1 MSNYEWK
8 FTRCGGITRV
18 DISTAEDI
26 KHIPELDKKMWT
38 VLSCPVCDLE
48 IDPKSLRYM
57 DADNDG
63 HIRIEEVKSV
73 AKWLTNV
80 YKDLKPVLEQYDHLP
95 LEFINQESEEGKQ
108 IYDAAKAI
116 LEQLGQTD
124 NDLSMEDSAQSLDSY
139 RKSKLEEALA
149 EVKKQAEVAAPYGEL
164 TEAVAEAYK
173 ELDAKVRDYFM
184 RAKLTLFSSESTAA
198 LDVQVTRI
206 EAISADNLTD
216 KVADI
221 ASQPIARVKEGQL
234 TLPLD
239 APINPAWAD
248 KFSVIRGIIDKDDK
262 ELSEEQWTAIGTLL
276 TKYADYQKSI
286 SITEDDITL
295 DDEIASKQLVD
306 KLLHLTRDYMTLIDN
321 YITFKDFYRKDK
333 LAIFQAG
340 TLVVDQRTCD
350 LCVKVVDAAA
360 MAAQAAKSNMYL
372 ITCDCIN
379 QPTGKT
385 CTVIAAITEGDI
397 DDIFVGKNCVFY
409 DRQGLDYDARITS
422 IVDNPISLKQ
432 AAWSPYRKFGN
443 FVTEQ
448 IEKFAAEKENGIL
461 SDATAKFTDAKA
473 SVENADTKGTLKGS
487 QKAGEQAAASFDIAK
502 ICGVFAAIGMALG
515 YIGSFALAIFTGFI
529 SLSWWQMPL
538 TILALLI
545 VISGPSMFL
554 AWLALRRRNMAPIL
568 NANGWAVNADAK
580 INLPFGATLTT
591 CAKYPIKLKG
601 QKDEYD
607 DSTNPLLKAVYWL
620 IALFFI
626 ALIVGNAL
634 GHSSKEVV
642 NKMKD
647 VANGAAGFVVQRDS
661 TDSTNVTLFGGLI
674 SLPKDSVEEEE
685 LTDEQKAELEA
696 KAAKAAEAKAKA
708 EAEAAAEAKD
718 SLSDAIGSVSA
729 VAADVADTVQAA
741 VSPAANQ

>member
-26 KHIPELDKKMWT
+26 KHLPELDKKMWT

-57 DADNDG
+57 DADHDG

-73 AKWLTNV
+73 AKWLCNV
-80 YKDLKPVLEQYDHLP
+80 YKDLKPVMEQYDHLP

-116 LEQLGQTD
+116 LTQLGQKD
-124 NDLSMEDSAQSLDSY
+124 DDLSMADSAESLDSY
-139 RKSKLEEALA
+139 RKTKLEEALA

-164 TEAVAEAYK
+164 TEAVSEAYK
-173 ELDAKVRDYFM
+173 ELDAKIRDYFM
-184 RAKLTLFSSESTAA
+184 RAKLTLFSSESTPA
-198 LDVQVTRI
+198 LDVQVARI
-206 EAISADNLTD
+206 EAISAENLIA
-216 KVADI
+216 KVEEI
-221 ASQPIARVKEGQL
+221 ATQPIARVKEGQL

-239 APINPAWAD
+239 EAINPAWAE
-248 KFSVIRGIIDKDDK
+248 KFQVIRGIIDPKDK
-262 ELSEEQWTAIGTLL
+262 ELSEEQWNAIGELL

-306 KLLHLTRDYMTLIDN
+306 KLLHLTRDFRTLIDN

-372 ITCDCIN
+372 ITCDCVN

-385 CTVIAAITEGDI
+385 CTIIAAITEGGI

-448 IEKFAAEKENGIL
+448 IEKFAADKENGIMA
-461 SDATAKFTDAKA
+461 DATAKFTEAKA
-473 SVENADTKGTLKGS
+473 SAESVDTSKGS
-487 QKAGEQAAASFDIAK
+487 MKSSSKAGEQAAASFDIAK

-515 YIGSFALAIFTGFI
+515 YIGSFALSIFTGFI

-538 TILALLI
+538 TILALLV

-580 INLPFGATLTT
+580 INLPFGSTLTT

-607 DSTNPLLKAVYWL
+607 DSTNPLLKCVYWL
-620 IALFFI
+620 VAIFI
-626 ALIVGNAL
+626 ILLIIGNAL

-642 NKMKD
+642 NKMKSVGQD
-647 VANGAAGFVVQRDS
+647 VAGYVVQRDS

-674 SLPKDSVEEEE
+674 SLSKDSV
-685 LTDEQKAELEA
+685 TDEEAEAAKLEAEA
-696 KAAKAAEAKAKA
+696 KAAKAAEEAKAKA
-708 EAEAAAEAKD
+708 EEEAEEAAAKD
-718 SLSDAIGSVSA
+718 SLSSAIGSISNVGDSIKA
-729 VAADVADTVQAA
+729 VVE
-741 VSPAANQ
+741 

>member
-26 KHIPELDKKMWT
+26 KHLPELDKKMWT

-57 DADNDG
+57 DADHDG

-73 AKWLTNV
+73 AKWLSNV
-80 YKDLKPVLEQYDHLP
+80 YKDLKPVMEQYDHLP
-95 LEFINQESEEGKQ
+95 LEYINQESEEGKQ
-108 IYDAAKAI
+108 IYEAATAI
-116 LEQLGQTD
+116 LQQLGQTD
-124 NDLSMEDSAQSLDSY
+124 NDLSMADSAESLDSY
-139 RKSKLEEALA
+139 RKTKLEEALA

-164 TEAVAEAYK
+164 TEAVAEAYQA
-173 ELDAKVRDYFM
+173 LDAKVRDYFM

-198 LDVQVTRI
+198 LDVQVPRI

-216 KVADI
+216 KVAEI
-221 ASQPIARVKEGQL
+221 ASQPLARVKEGQL

-239 APINPAWAD
+239 AAINPAWAD
-248 KFSVIRGIIDKDDK
+248 KFNVIRGIIDKNDK
-262 ELSEEQWTAIGTLL
+262 ELSEEQWTAIGQLL

-306 KLLHLTRDYMTLIDN
+306 KLLHLTRDFRTLIDN

-350 LCVKVVDAAA
+350 LCVKVVDAGT

-385 CTVIAAITEGDI
+385 CTIIAAITEGNI

-409 DRQGLDYDARITS
+409 DRQGLDYDARITA
-422 IVDNPISLKQ
+422 IVDNPISIKQ

-448 IEKFAAEKENGIL
+448 IEKFAADKENGIL
-461 SDATAKFTDAKA
+461 SDATAKFSEAKA
-473 SVENADTKGTLKGS
+473 NAESVDTSKGTMKSS

-529 SLSWWQMPL
+529 SLTWWQMPL

-580 INLPFGATLTT
+580 INLPFGSTLTT

-620 IALFFI
+620 VALFFI
-626 ALIVGNAL
+626 ALIIGNAM
-634 GHSSKEVV
+634 GHSSKEVIG
-642 NKMKD
+642 KMKG

-661 TDSTNVTLFGGLI
+661 TDSTNVSLFGFIKLN
-674 SLPKDSVEEEE
+674 KDSVADEE
-685 LTDEQKAELEA
+685 LDEDAKAELEA
-696 KAAKAAEAKAKA
+696 KAAEAADAAKAAED
-708 EAEAAAEAKD
+708 AAVEEAKEG
-718 SLSDAIGSVSA
+718 LGAAIGSVATVGVDSL
-729 VAADVADTVQAA
+729 AAEADTTAA
-741 VSPAANQ
+741 Q